1 MKLDQFFSAYNI
13 LTNQTAEAQ
22 IQPLFATPLYKAQ
35 YNGSLQNINQYL
47 QNIEFGVA
55 EKSFNMQSRN
65 NYLLNEEVFA
75 ELKKFIELHIDNYC
89 AEVLKTSTKL
99 RITQSWGNAT
109 MLGKHHHPHTHPNS
123 IVSGVFFSS
132 VNDNHPPIEFLHANS
147 SSFNL
152 EKIDQLNESIY
163 SDTIYKHTGINGELL
178 LFPSTLMHHVSTN
191 MTDVPRVSLS
201 FNTFAV
207 GSLGQE
213 ISLTYLDLPRGNNV

>member
-13 LTNQTAEAQ
+13 STNQTAEAQ
-22 IQPLFATPLYKAQ
+22 IHSLFATPLYKAQ

-75 ELKKFIELHIDNYC
+75 ELKKFIKLHIDHYC

-109 MLGKHHHPHTHPNS
+109 MHGKHHHPHTHPNS
-123 IVSGVFFSS
+123 IVSGVFFCS
-132 VNDNHPPIEFLHANS
+132 VTDQHPPIEFFQTNNS
-147 SSFNL
+147 VFNL
-152 EKIDQLNESIY
+152 EKTGDSIWA
-163 SDTIYKHTGINGELL
+163 DTIYKHTGINGELL

-191 MTDVPRVSLS
+191 TTYVPRVSLS

-207 GSLGQE
+207 DSLGQE
-213 ISLTYLDLPRGNNV
+213 ITLTYLDLPRGNNV

>member
-1 MKLDQFFSAYNI
+1 MKLDQFFSNYNLTAKQI
-13 LTNQTAEAQ
+13 LQAE
-22 IQPLFATPLYKAQ
+22 IQPIFATPLYKAK
-35 YNGSLQNINQYL
+35 YNGDLQNINQYL
-47 QNIEFGVA
+47 QNIEFGIA
-55 EKSFNMQSRN
+55 ENAFNMQSRN

-123 IVSGVFFSS
+123 IVSGVFFAS
-132 VNDNHPPIEFLHANS
+132 VNSNHPPIEFLQTQNC
-147 SSFNL
+147 L
-152 EKIDQLNESIY
+152 YDTTLNG
-163 SDTIYKHTGINGELL
+163 DTVYNNASYKMWGINGELIM
-178 LFPSTLMHHVSTN
+178 FPSTLMHHVPTN

-213 ISLTYLDLPRGNNV
+213 ISLTYLDLPRGSHE